1 MAIFN
6 QSTKSRTRSRHPMD
20 GRRRGSTCEDSRPS
34 SAILKAIRVPKPSSL
49 FSGGQGEEEVERRM
63 ESSLSDETLFGTAL
77 VTLYVMCPLT
87 VLSLRF
93 LAAPYGRHA
102 RSGWGPAL
110 PAALAWALME
120 SPTLWLTLLLLP
132 RGRHRSHPLALTI
145 LALYLLHYIHRTV
158 VYPLR
163 LSIKSKS
170 KSGFPL
176 VIALVAFSFN
186 LLNAYLQARSASH
199 YAEYP
204 AASSAFA
211 FGLWVWLRVLVGM
224 GIFFWGMS
232 VNIRSDLALLRLKAE
247 GGGYR
252 IPRGGWFEWVSCPNY
267 MGEAAEWLGWAVVA
281 CSPAALAF
289 FLYTCSNLVPR
300 ARAHHQWYLEK
311 FGEDYPRSRKAVVPF
326 VY

>member
-1 MAIFN
+1 
-6 QSTKSRTRSRHPMD
+6 
-20 GRRRGSTCEDSRPS
+20 
-34 SAILKAIRVPKPSSL
+34 
-49 FSGGQGEEEVERRM
+49 M
-63 ESSLSDETLFGTAL
+63 ESSLSDETLFRRAL
-77 VTLYVMCPLT
+77 VSLYVMCPLT
-87 VLSLRF
+87 VLFLRF
-93 LAAPYGRHA
+93 LVAPYGRHA

-110 PAALAWALME
+110 PPALAWVLME

-132 RGRHRSHPLALTI
+132 RGRHRSHPFALTI
-145 LALYLLHYIHRTV
+145 LALYLLHYIHRTLI
-158 VYPLR
+158 YPLH
-163 LSIKSKS
+163 LSINSRS

-176 VIALVAFSFN
+176 VIALSAFSFN

-199 YAEYP
+199 YADYP
-204 AASSAFA
+204 AAAA

-247 GGGYR
+247 GGGYK
-252 IPRGGWFEWVSCPNY
+252 IPRGGWFEWVTCPNY

-281 CSPAALAF
+281 FSPAALAF

-300 ARAHHQWYLEK
+300 ARAHHQWYLQK
-311 FGEDYPRSRKAVVPF
+311 FGEDYPRSRKAIVPL